1 MNEEKII
8 KGYEALIYEHKK
20 EKDNLKAENAD
31 LLTTIMQQD
40 KELLALEEA
49 KAFLQKENAELKAR
63 LEKSVE
69 LPCKVGDNVYYTGV
83 YRQGQKIEEYPPIV
97 RFVISNDDNYAISD
111 DYYFEFKH
119 FGKLYFTSKEEAE
132 KALKEEGNEI

>member
-20 EKDNLKAENAD
+20 ERDNLKAENAE

-49 KAFLQKENAELKAR
+49 KETLKAENDGLKAR
-63 LEKSVE
+63 L
-69 LPCKVGDNVYYTGV
+69 
-83 YRQGQKIEEYPPIV
+83 
-97 RFVISNDDNYAISD
+97 
-111 DYYFEFKH
+111 
-119 FGKLYFTSKEEAE
+119 GK
-132 KALKEEGNEI
+132 GG